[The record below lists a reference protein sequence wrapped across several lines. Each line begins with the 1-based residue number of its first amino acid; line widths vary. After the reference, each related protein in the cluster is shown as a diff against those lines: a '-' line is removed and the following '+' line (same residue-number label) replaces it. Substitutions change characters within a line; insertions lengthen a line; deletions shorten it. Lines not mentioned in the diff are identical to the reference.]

1 MPAKKH
7 TQKIAGYYQII
18 HNFFD
23 SYTIATVRGYLLTA
37 IKAAESNRIWQR
49 SAPADLLFLFD
60 RLHALIPAVYG
71 IVPTKCQR
79 HTAMLPP
86 KQPPSPAAYDSYSR
100 DFDDR
105 QAWDNFPRSLSHK
118 EFNNPYRALQKFTRW
133 STHKEWHQTLSIVL
147 SYALGK
153 ASWADT
159 GLEMQTLQI
168 YELLVKMVEACH
180 LIDLRSYAPTLENQ
194 SPSKKQAL

>member
-1 MPAKKH
+1 MSAKKH
-7 TQKIAGYYQII
+7 TQKIAGYYDII

-23 SYTIATVRGYLLTA
+23 SYTLATVRGYLLSA
-37 IKAAESNRIWQR
+37 IKAAESKRIWQT
-49 SAPADLLFLFD
+49 SAPGDLLFLVD

-71 IVPTKCQR
+71 IVPTIYQR
-79 HTAMLPP
+79 HKAMLPP
-86 KQPPSPAAYDSYSR
+86 NQPASPAAYDNYSR

-105 QAWDNFPRSLSHK
+105 EAWDNFPRSLSHK
-118 EFNNPYRALQKFTRW
+118 EFNNPYRALQKFTSW
-133 STHKEWHQTLSIVL
+133 STCKEWHQTLSIVL

-153 ASWADT
+153 GSLADT

-180 LIDLRSYAPTLENQ
+180 LIDLRSYAPTLENH
-194 SPSKKQAL
+194 SPNKMQAL